1 MHRRVVTFRN
11 PGVCLASCRD
21 QEKGLAEIGDATK
34 IVISYL
40 LLGVAVSSKHLPAE
54 TRREVTVEAVVSLA
68 AERNP
73 SEITTAAIASHMKLT
88 QGALFRHFPTKE
100 AIWEAVMDWVAE
112 RLLARV
118 DRAAAACASPV
129 AALQAIFEAHV
140 GFVIEHPGVPRMLFG
155 ELQRAE
161 ATPAKRVAQALLLR
175 YGQRIRAQLEAGK
188 AVGEVAA
195 ELDLDAAATLFV
207 GTIQG
212 LVMQSLIAGDMG
224 LIRERASR
232 VFAIY
237 LAGIRSSTCA
247 G

>member
-1 MHRRVVTFRN
+1 M
-11 PGVCLASCRD
+11 
-21 QEKGLAEIGDATK
+21 
-34 IVISYL
+34 
-40 LLGVAVSSKHLPAE
+40 AVSSKHLPAE
-54 TRREVTVEAVVSLA
+54 TRREVTVEAVVALA

-73 SEITTAAIASHMKLT
+73 SDITTAAIASHMKLT
-88 QGALFRHFPTKE
+88 QGALFRHFPTKD
-100 AIWEAVMDWVAE
+100 AIWEAVMGWVAD

-118 DRAAAACASPV
+118 DRAATACASPL
-129 AALQAIFEAHV
+129 AALQATFEAHV
-140 GFVIEHPGVPRMLFG
+140 DFVTEHPGVPRMLFG

-161 ATPAKRVAQALLLR
+161 ATPAKRAALALLQR
-175 YGQRIRAQLEAGK
+175 YGQRIRAHLQAGR
-188 AVGEVAA
+188 AAGEISP

-224 LIRERASR
+224 LIRDSAPR

-247 G
+247 R